1 MTSFESWLLEVLVA
15 RGIGTDPGLAVS
27 AGSGF
32 SFETEDG
39 VVIVSACQADD
50 QVRIDL
56 PVVQL
61 DPTATD
67 FGTTLLAVHEFNGRA
82 RWLHNWILTLDEDHV
97 LILSQVSPLENL
109 RPEALDT
116 LIEEG
121 FQLAASVELA
131 LDPSNTTETG
141 VES

>member
-1 MTSFESWLLEVLVA
+1 MTSFESWLLDVLVA
-15 RGIGTDPGLAVS
+15 RGIGTDPRLAVS
-27 AGSGF
+27 SASGF

-50 QVRIDL
+50 QIRIDL

-61 DPTATD
+61 DSTATD
-67 FGTTLLAVHEFNGRA
+67 FGTTLLAVHEFNGQA

-131 LDPSNTTETG
+131 LDPSNTTKTG